1 MVTRP
6 APATAAAQNLR
17 NRMESELENEFFV
30 FFAFFV
36 FCVLRDLE
44 LPFRM
49 QRRR

>member
-6 APATAAAQNLR
+6 APATVAAQNLR
-17 NRMESELENEFFV
+17 SRMESEFFV

-49 QRRR
+49 PRRR